1 MTKNLH
7 VMPRRRI
14 EMIDLKHLLRLKE
27 QGRSNR
33 EIGEILAIHRNTVNN
48 YVQHFDSIG
57 KPYSELYS
65 LTNSDLHQLLS
76 PKKSVPCARYEALQ
90 KLLPKYERELKKVGA
105 TKQLIW
111 EQYCREVSN
120 PYGSSQFRTHFKTY
134 LKQQQVSLQWEHKFG
149 DKLFIDYAGKK
160 LPVTDKKTGEVSWKS
175 VFVGVLGGSGYTY
188 VCASNSEGLDDF
200 LASVQDCLHYLGGVS
215 RAIVPDNLKSAV
227 TVADKYEPTVNR
239 NFKALAA
246 HYGTVILPTRSGKP
260 KDKALVEGAVKLV
273 YQRIFYPLSDLTFY
287 NLSDLNSA
295 IRGYL
300 DKHNNMPFKG
310 HLYSRR
316 DLFEQEEKH
325 LLAPLPPTHFERRT
339 YREGR
344 VNKDA
349 HVRFDHHYYSV
360 PYQHVGQRIYVQA
373 TTRQVEIFR
382 SSDHQRLSFHQRN
395 NKRGGFT
402 TNPAHLPDNVRFV
415 KDWSVEQFTT
425 QASEIGSVT
434 QDYFQKIFQYK
445 AHPEQGYKACM
456 GILSLRKGFSDERI
470 NAACKRADYF
480 KNYSYKTIK
489 NILEKGLDKLP
500 YQAHAKSDNQP
511 QLAASHPNIRGGDYY
526 E

>member
-1 MTKNLH
+1 
-7 VMPRRRI
+7 MPRRRI

-33 EIGEILAIHRNTVNN
+33 EIGLILSIHRNTVNN
-48 YVQHFDSIG
+48 YVHQFDSIG
-57 KPYSELYS
+57 KPYSELYN
-65 LTNSDLHQLLS
+65 LTNTALHQLIS
-76 PKKSVPCARYEALQ
+76 PKKSVFSARYKELQ
-90 KLLPKYERELKKVGA
+90 NLLPQYERELKKVGA

-111 EQYCREVSN
+111 ERYCASVSS
-120 PYGSSQFRTHFKTY
+120 PYGYSQFRTHFKTY
-134 LKQQQVSLQWEHKFG
+134 LKQQQVSLYWEHKFG

-160 LPVTDKKTGEVSWKS
+160 LPVTDKSTGEVSWKS
-175 VFVGVLGGSGYTY
+175 VFVAVLGGSGYTF
-188 VCASNSEGLDDF
+188 VCARDGEGLNDF
-200 LASVQDCLHYLGGVS
+200 LISVQDCFHYLGGVS

-246 HYGTVILPTRSGKP
+246 HYGTTILPTRSGKP

-287 NLSDLNSA
+287 NLSDLNAA
-295 IRGYL
+295 IRGRL
-300 DKHNNMPFKG
+300 EKHNNTPFQG
-310 HLYSRR
+310 HTYSRQ

-325 LLAPLPPTHFERRT
+325 LLEPLPSTRFEQRT

-349 HVRFDHHYYSV
+349 HVRFDNHYYSV

-373 TTRQVEIFR
+373 TTRQVEIFQ
-382 SSDHQRLSFHQRN
+382 SSNHQRLAFHQRN

-415 KDWSVEQFTT
+415 KDWSMEQFREK
-425 QASEIGSVT
+425 AKEIGVSTV
-434 QDYFQKIFQYK
+434 DYFQKIFEYK
-445 AHPEQGYKACM
+445 AHPEQAYKACM
-456 GILSLRKGFSDERI
+456 GILNLRKGFSDERI
-470 NAACKRADYF
+470 NTACQRADYF

-489 NILEKGLDKLP
+489 NILERGLDKLP
-500 YQAHAKSDNQP
+500 YQGHAKSDNQP

-526 E
+526 G